1 MKITDLSTNQVIH
14 CPTKKE
20 REQILKLAEE
30 AGRKFWSVG
39 GEAKFLDCQY
49 GDRTCINVKEG
60 TYMAYSPV
68 EFYKNEGYDILEA
81 KLFLD
86 NTPVGWFFGFANKA
100 GVWGYCGSEKKPN
113 DKPVNRTLYMANGLE
128 GWWYYIGPL
137 LEAPAYVP
145 TYTEWDLN
153 SPTVPKELYVSCV
166 KDPEDKARISVSY
179 KVIYPDGVWGVKSE
193 SYGIYSSLLYKFYTL
208 D

>member
-137 LEAPAYVP
+137 LEAPTYVP
-145 TYTEWDLN
+145 TYTEWTPDLLKGI
-153 SPTVPKELYVSCV
+153 PKELYIN
-166 KDPEDKARISVSY
+166 EDKLKI
-179 KVIYPDGVWGVKSE
+179 GV
-193 SYGIYSSLLYKFYTL
+193 SSLKVTVDGTWSIETTHGNHLFSSNKFYTL